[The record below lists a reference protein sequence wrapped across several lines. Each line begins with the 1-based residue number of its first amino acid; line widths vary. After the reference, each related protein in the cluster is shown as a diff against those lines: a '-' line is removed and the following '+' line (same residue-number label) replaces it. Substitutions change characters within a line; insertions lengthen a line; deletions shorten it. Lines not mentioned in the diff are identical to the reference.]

1 MNFKTD
7 DKYNVCKIQ
16 QSKDIMLIT
25 ETLDWRDI
33 VHQLPVGASKT
44 FASCCSVKSYNKTSK
59 QLTLKISFENASAV
73 MDSSID
79 ELEQAI
85 REITGV
91 TKIRL
96 TIKMIESGE
105 IVGKRKHTLND

>member
-1 MNFKTD
+1 
-7 DKYNVCKIQ
+7 
-16 QSKDIMLIT
+16 MLIT

-44 FASCCSVKSYNKTSK
+44 LASCCSVKSYNKTSK
-59 QLTLKISFENASAV
+59 QLTLRISVDNANVNAGN
-73 MDSSID
+73 SIE

-91 TKIRL
+91 TKISVM
-96 TIKMIESGE
+96 IKVVESGE